1 MLAKARQRPILPQLA
16 MPTAW
21 IFRFGSVIR
30 VTQTGLLQE
39 TWGVAA
45 LQSKCEQ
52 TSRAALSVHA
62 FKSLIDLLPL
72 WPLTATR
79 VRFSPANQTEYRRC
93 RLRHPRQNKPADKPS
108 AGFLHFARIVLR
120 EPLPKLYEDPRCVQL
135 RR

>member
-45 LQSKCEQ
+45 LQSNGVQKVPASAPSAKQ
-52 TSRAALSVHA
+52 TSGQTVRWFFAFCADRAARTTPEA
-62 FKSLIDLLPL
+62 
-72 WPLTATR
+72 
-79 VRFSPANQTEYRRC
+79 
-93 RLRHPRQNKPADKPS
+93 
-108 AGFLHFARIVLR
+108 
-120 EPLPKLYEDPRCVQL
+120 L
-135 RR
+135 RRSALRAASAVSAAHVPRN